1 MKRALIALFCLLL
14 TVACTNQTSFV
25 PPNACVDSDSII
37 LQTIEDPRPLDQGL
51 MAVNLTALETIDGY
65 SIEDAQAV
73 LDTVE
78 DKLAALQTT
87 YAELA
92 GYILARLTEAN
103 AAAGAAIFIIGPDI
117 QRLNKPLPITECDI
131 ALIRLHLER
140 QRLMLAIYQGSNR

>member
-1 MKRALIALFCLLL
+1 MKRALIALFCLILA
-14 TVACTNQTSFV
+14 VACTNQTSFV
-25 PPNACVDSDSII
+25 PPGVCVDSDSII

-51 MAVNLTALETIDGY
+51 MAVNLAALETIKGY
-65 SIEDAQAV
+65 TTADAQAV

-78 DKLAALQTT
+78 DKLDALQTT

-92 GYILARLTEAN
+92 GYILSRLTEAN

-117 QRLNKPLPITECDI
+117 QKLKKPLPITECDI